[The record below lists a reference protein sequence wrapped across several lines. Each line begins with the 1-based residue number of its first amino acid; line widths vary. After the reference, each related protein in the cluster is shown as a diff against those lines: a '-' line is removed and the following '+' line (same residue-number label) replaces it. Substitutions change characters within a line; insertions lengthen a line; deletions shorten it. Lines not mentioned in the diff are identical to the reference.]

1 MINLKKTLTYKF
13 FIFTILFLIA
23 CSGEKIEVLKE
34 ASDSDYK
41 YENTQLKNEID
52 EYKIKVDS
60 YTNQN
65 KILKHKLSEST
76 ENLKTA
82 ENIIIELSTK
92 PIESNDD
99 MPPQIPSI
107 LIIKKTP
114 SPPIPPN
121 SNQILSKAKTDA
133 DVKAKSAADAKA
145 REDAKAKADADAKA
159 KSDADAKARE
169 DAKAK
174 ADYDAKAKADY
185 DAKAKADYD
194 AKEIEMKKLERECTN
209 YYDSKDFNNALLK
222 CIELSNKNNLIGK
235 RIIALMYLNG
245 YGVIQNTSNAIETL
259 VKIAEVGDVW
269 SINYLANSAIQK
281 EDFVNAY
288 KWYLEGDK
296 LDDQESTYQLGLLY
310 YKGKGV
316 KQDFNESY
324 YKFEKAA
331 LKGHSESQFYI
342 GKFHHFGNGSYFG
355 SPVKKNYFK
364 ALDWYTL
371 SANQS
376 NNKAQNN
383 IGILYYVGDGDS
395 TYKGFK
401 VDVKKS
407 LEWFKNAA
415 ENGNVSSYKNIEVA
429 QSFLYGRDDK
439 RHTELIIN

>member
-13 FIFTILFLIA
+13 FIFSILCLIA
-23 CSGEKIEVLKE
+23 CSGEKTEVLKE
-34 ASDSDYK
+34 TSDLNYK
-41 YENTQLKNEID
+41 YENTQLKNEIN

-65 KILKHKLSEST
+65 KILKQKLSEST

-82 ENIIIELSTK
+82 ENIIIELSTQS
-92 PIESNDD
+92 IETNDD
-99 MPPQIPSI
+99 MPPQIPISI
-107 LIIKKTP
+107 NNQKTP

-121 SNQILSKAKTDA
+121 SNQILSKAKA
-133 DVKAKSAADAKA
+133 DADAKVKS
-145 REDAKAKADADAKA
+145 DAKAKADADAK
-159 KSDADAKARE
+159 KI
-169 DAKAK
+169 
-174 ADYDAKAKADY
+174 
-185 DAKAKADYD
+185 
-194 AKEIEMKKLERECTN
+194 EIKKLENECTN
-209 YYDSKDFNNALLK
+209 YYDSKDFNNSLLK

-245 YGVIQNTSNAIETL
+245 HGVIQNTSKSIETL
-259 VKIAEVGDVW
+259 VKIAEAGDVW
-269 SINYLANSAIQK
+269 SINYLANSAIQN

-288 KWYLEGDK
+288 RWYFEGDK

-310 YKGKGV
+310 YKGEGV
-316 KQDFNESY
+316 KQDFKESY

-355 SPVKKNYFK
+355 SPVKKDYFK
-364 ALDWYTL
+364 ALEWYTL
-371 SANQS
+371 SANQN

-407 LEWFKNAA
+407 LEWFKNAVG
-415 ENGNVSSYKNIEVA
+415 NGNVLSYKNIELA

-439 RHTELIIN
+439 RHAELIIN

>member
-13 FIFTILFLIA
+13 FIFSILCLIA
-23 CSGEKIEVLKE
+23 CSGEKTEVLKE
-34 ASDSDYK
+34 TSDLNYK
-41 YENTQLKNEID
+41 YENTQLKNEIN

-65 KILKHKLSEST
+65 KILKQKLSEST

-82 ENIIIELSTK
+82 ENIIIELSTQS
-92 PIESNDD
+92 IETNDD
-99 MPPQIPSI
+99 MPPQIPISI
-107 LIIKKTP
+107 NNQKTP

-121 SNQILSKAKTDA
+121 SNQILSKAKA
-133 DVKAKSAADAKA
+133 DADAKVKS
-145 REDAKAKADADAKA
+145 DAKAKADADAKA
-159 KSDADAKARE
+159 KSDADAK
-169 DAKAK
+169 KI
-174 ADYDAKAKADY
+174 
-185 DAKAKADYD
+185 
-194 AKEIEMKKLERECTN
+194 EIKKLENECTN
-209 YYDSKDFNNALLK
+209 YYDSKDFNNSLLK

-245 YGVIQNTSNAIETL
+245 HGVIQNTSKSIETL
-259 VKIAEVGDVW
+259 VKIAEAGDVW
-269 SINYLANSAIQK
+269 SINYLANSAIQN

-288 KWYLEGDK
+288 RWYFEGDK

-310 YKGKGV
+310 YKGEGV
-316 KQDFNESY
+316 KQDFKESY

-355 SPVKKNYFK
+355 SPVKKDYFK
-364 ALDWYTL
+364 ALEWYTL
-371 SANQS
+371 SANQN

-407 LEWFKNAA
+407 LEWFKNAVG
-415 ENGNVSSYKNIEVA
+415 NGNVLSYKNIELA

-439 RHTELIIN
+439 RHAELIIN

>member
-13 FIFTILFLIA
+13 FIFSILCLIA
-23 CSGEKIEVLKE
+23 CSGEKTEVLKE
-34 ASDSDYK
+34 TSDLNYK
-41 YENTQLKNEID
+41 YENTQLKNEIN

-65 KILKHKLSEST
+65 KILKQKLSEST

-82 ENIIIELSTK
+82 ENIIIELSTQS
-92 PIESNDD
+92 IETNDD
-99 MPPQIPSI
+99 MPPQIPISI
-107 LIIKKTP
+107 NNQKTP

-121 SNQILSKAKTDA
+121 SNQILSKAKA
-133 DVKAKSAADAKA
+133 DADAKVKA
-145 REDAKAKADADAKA
+145 DAQAKADADAK
-159 KSDADAKARE
+159 KI
-169 DAKAK
+169 
-174 ADYDAKAKADY
+174 
-185 DAKAKADYD
+185 
-194 AKEIEMKKLERECTN
+194 EIKKLENECTN
-209 YYDSKDFNNALLK
+209 YYDSKDFNNSLLK

-245 YGVIQNTSNAIETL
+245 HGVIQNTSKSIETL
-259 VKIAEVGDVW
+259 VKIAEAGDVW
-269 SINYLANSAIQK
+269 SINYLANSAIQN

-288 KWYLEGDK
+288 RWYFEGDK

-310 YKGKGV
+310 YKGEGV
-316 KQDFNESY
+316 KQDFKESY

-331 LKGHSESQFYI
+331 LKGHSQSQFYI

-355 SPVKKNYFK
+355 SPVKKDYFK
-364 ALDWYTL
+364 ALKWYTL
-371 SANQS
+371 SANQN

-407 LEWFKNAA
+407 LEWFKNAVG
-415 ENGNVSSYKNIEVA
+415 NGNVLSYKNIELA
-429 QSFLYGRDDK
+429 QSSLYGRDDK
-439 RHTELIIN
+439 RHAELIIN

>member
-1 MINLKKTLTYKF
+1 MINLKKTLTYKI
-13 FIFTILFLIA
+13 FIFSLLFLIA
-23 CSGEKIEVLKE
+23 CSGEKTEVLKE
-34 ASDSDYK
+34 TSDSNYK
-41 YENTQLKNEID
+41 YENTQLKKEIN
-52 EYKIKVDS
+52 EYKTQVDS

-65 KILKHKLSEST
+65 KILKQKLSEST

-82 ENIIIELSTK
+82 ENIIIELSTQS
-92 PIESNDD
+92 IETNDD

-121 SNQILSKAKTDA
+121 SNQILSKAK
-133 DVKAKSAADAKA
+133 ADA
-145 REDAKAKADADAKA
+145 DAKAKADADTKAKA
-159 KSDADAKARE
+159 DS

-174 ADYDAKAKADY
+174 ADSDVKADADAKAKADS
-185 DAKAKADYD
+185 D
-194 AKEIEMKKLERECTN
+194 AKEIEMKKLESECTN

-222 CIELSNKNNLIGK
+222 CIELSNKNNMIGK

-245 YGVIQNTSNAIETL
+245 HGVIQNTSKAIETL
-259 VKIAEVGDVW
+259 VEIAEAGDVW
-269 SINYLANSAIQK
+269 SINYLANSAIRN

-288 KWYLEGDK
+288 RWYFEGDK

-310 YKGKGV
+310 YKGEGV
-316 KQDFNESY
+316 KQDFGESY

-355 SPVKKNYFK
+355 SPVKKDYFK
-364 ALDWYTL
+364 ALEWYTL
-371 SANQS
+371 SANQN

-407 LEWFKNAA
+407 LEWFKNAVK
-415 ENGNVSSYKNIEVA
+415 NGNVSSYKNIELA

-439 RHTELIIN
+439 RHAELIIN

>member
-13 FIFTILFLIA
+13 FIFSILCLIA
-23 CSGEKIEVLKE
+23 CSGEKTEVLKE
-34 ASDSDYK
+34 TSDLNYK
-41 YENTQLKNEID
+41 YENTQLKNEIN

-65 KILKHKLSEST
+65 KILKQKLSEST

-82 ENIIIELSTK
+82 ENIIIELSTQS
-92 PIESNDD
+92 IETNDD
-99 MPPQIPSI
+99 MPPQIPISI
-107 LIIKKTP
+107 NNQKTP

-121 SNQILSKAKTDA
+121 SNQILSKAKADA
-133 DVKAKSAADAKA
+133 DAKVKSDAQAKADADAKA
-145 REDAKAKADADAKA
+145 KADADAKVKSDAKAKADADAKA
-159 KSDADAKARE
+159 KSDADAK
-169 DAKAK
+169 KI
-174 ADYDAKAKADY
+174 
-185 DAKAKADYD
+185 
-194 AKEIEMKKLERECTN
+194 EIKKLENECTN
-209 YYDSKDFNNALLK
+209 YYDSKDFNNSLLK

-245 YGVIQNTSNAIETL
+245 HGVIQNTSKSIETL
-259 VKIAEVGDVW
+259 VKIAEAGDVW
-269 SINYLANSAIQK
+269 SINYLANSAIQN

-288 KWYLEGDK
+288 RWYFEGDK

-310 YKGKGV
+310 YKGEGV
-316 KQDFNESY
+316 KQDFKESY

-355 SPVKKNYFK
+355 SPVKKDYFK
-364 ALDWYTL
+364 ALEWYTL
-371 SANQS
+371 SANQN

-407 LEWFKNAA
+407 LEWFKNAVG
-415 ENGNVSSYKNIEVA
+415 NGNVLSYKNIELA

-439 RHTELIIN
+439 RHAELIIN